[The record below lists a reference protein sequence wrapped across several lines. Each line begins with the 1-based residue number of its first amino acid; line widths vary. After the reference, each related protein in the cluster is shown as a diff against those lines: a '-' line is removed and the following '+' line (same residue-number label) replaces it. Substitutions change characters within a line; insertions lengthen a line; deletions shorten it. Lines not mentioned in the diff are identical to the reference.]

1 MWKASGTSIQKGL
14 KVGSPNSRCALSP
27 LTSCVTS
34 GKSLNLVSLS
44 FCFHKMGV
52 RSLQLPQHADHR
64 SPGGGSCIQV
74 TQIVHVYAVVGSG
87 QGSSCLGLTLPVRW
101 QRLTG
106 WPLGKG
112 GEAVG
117 AVYARPCTR
126 LFQCFIPLPPLPAC
140 RRSLS
145 PPFRVRD
152 LRLRR
157 IESFTQVA
165 YSTEPGLPDSTTKSA
180 VWKRCWFSRL
190 CSPWCLLVSKTT
202 CSAAEAPSPW
212 PSGANAGSSDWH
224 LEPLCQAY
232 P

>member
-1 MWKASGTSIQKGL
+1 M
-14 KVGSPNSRCALSP
+14 
-27 LTSCVTS
+27 CV
-34 GKSLNLVSLS
+34 
-44 FCFHKMGV
+44 
-52 RSLQLPQHADHR
+52 
-64 SPGGGSCIQV
+64 
-74 TQIVHVYAVVGSG
+74 VVGG
-87 QGSSCLGLTLPVRW
+87 RQGSSCLGLSLPVRW

-117 AVYARPCTR
+117 AVYARPCAR

-140 RRSLS
+140 RGSLS

-157 IESFTQVA
+157 IESFTRVA
-165 YSTEPGLPDSTTKSA
+165 YSTEPGLPDSTTRSA

-202 CSAAEAPSPW
+202 CSAAEAPRLLALRSKPW
-212 PSGANAGSSDWH
+212 FLRLAFEAPMPGLLLAMHTAD
-224 LEPLCQAY
+224 
-232 P
+232 